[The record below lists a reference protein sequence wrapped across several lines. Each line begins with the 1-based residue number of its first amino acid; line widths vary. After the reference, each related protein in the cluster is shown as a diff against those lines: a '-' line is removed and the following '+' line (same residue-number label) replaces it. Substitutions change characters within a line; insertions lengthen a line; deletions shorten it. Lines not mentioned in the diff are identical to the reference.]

1 MKLVTAVIRPS
12 RLDEVKEALA
22 TAGVQGFT
30 VSQIGGFGEQQG
42 HAEVYRGARYNVDF
56 LEHLR
61 VEVVTSNEDSSV
73 IDDIDQEF
81 DEYVKDLISYGLT
94 RYLIDF
100 GQSIVSAAC
109 TGTVGDGIVWIL
121 PLDSVIHIRDG
132 KEDESAL

>member
-42 HAEVYRGARYNVDF
+42 HTEVYRGARYNVDF

-73 IDDIDQEF
+73 IA
-81 DEYVKDLISYGLT
+81 
-94 RYLIDF
+94 
-100 GQSIVSAAC
+100 QSIVSAAC

-121 PLDSVIHIRDG
+121 PLDSVIHICDG